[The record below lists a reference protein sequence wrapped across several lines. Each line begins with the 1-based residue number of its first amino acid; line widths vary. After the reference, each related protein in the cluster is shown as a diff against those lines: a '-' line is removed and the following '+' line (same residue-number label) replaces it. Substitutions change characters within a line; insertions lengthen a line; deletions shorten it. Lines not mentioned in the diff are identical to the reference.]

1 MQYKIYLHIKYVD
14 YFALLSMYRI
24 GTLYD
29 YCVAD
34 QTAGHVSIYTDTC
47 ILTDTM
53 MTHFNK
59 T

>member
-34 QTAGHVSIYTDTC
+34 QTAGHVSIYRYMYIDGYHDDT
-47 ILTDTM
+47 
-53 MTHFNK
+53 F
-59 T
+59 